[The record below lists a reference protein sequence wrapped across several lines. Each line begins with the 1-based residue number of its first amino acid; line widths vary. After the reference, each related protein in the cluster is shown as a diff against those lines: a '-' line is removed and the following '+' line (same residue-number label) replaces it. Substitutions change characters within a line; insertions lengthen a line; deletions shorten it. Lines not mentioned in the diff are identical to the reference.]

1 MGYAKIPVTGK
12 FLEAR
17 SRQGH
22 SFHMNDSWVPIFRS
36 LSYLVWSR
44 EELQAGTNTQTYI
57 QANIRKRLA
66 TASRGFDYAYL
77 WTDGKPFWGFY
88 LEKRKVTTQQT
99 FSN

>member
-1 MGYAKIPVTGK
+1 MGYAEIPVTGK

-36 LSYLVWSR
+36 LSYLVRSW
-44 EELQAGTNTQTYI
+44 EEAGTNTQTYI
-57 QANIRKRLA
+57 QANIRKRLE

-77 WTDGKPFWGFY
+77 WTDGKPFWGFS
-88 LEKRKVTTQQT
+88 LEKRIVTTQQT